1 MEVMPK
7 KRTKKK
13 GSSIQM
19 PSSAS
24 EAMNQ
29 FVGHDNMDEV
39 RARKIKKEKELGSSS
54 TDALG
59 SDECREVDNVRKFSM
74 ASPPNVKESD
84 YDTEFLDL
92 LEDAFLDL
100 ESAVAE
106 SSVA

>member
-1 MEVMPK
+1 
-7 KRTKKK
+7 
-13 GSSIQM
+13 M

-39 RARKIKKEKELGSSS
+39 RTRKIKKEKELGSSS

-74 ASPPNVKESD
+74 ASPPNVKESVS
-84 YDTEFLDL
+84 DTEFLDL

-106 SSVA
+106 SSVAQQGDVNQAAGSSD